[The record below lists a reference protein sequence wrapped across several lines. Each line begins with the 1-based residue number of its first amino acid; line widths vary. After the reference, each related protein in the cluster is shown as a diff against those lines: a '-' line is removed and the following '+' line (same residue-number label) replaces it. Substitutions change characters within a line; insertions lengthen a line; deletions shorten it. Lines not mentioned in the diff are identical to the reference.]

1 MELTALILSGLLAAM
16 TVAWVFLMAR
26 ALRRAKP
33 PLFGAYRAPVVPPVP
48 ELRP

>member
-1 MELTALILSGLLAAM
+1 MELTVFILFGLLIVMA
-16 TVAWVFLMAR
+16 VVWVVLMAK

-48 ELRP
+48 ELRL